1 MQTCQGKT
9 TAGAS
14 CRAPAGSGGLCFFH
28 ANPDSARAL
37 GQIGGRKNRRS
48 VVDLEVPDNM
58 TAADV
63 RNVTAQALRLLLSGN
78 MHAREACAVAQL
90 CNSLYRVIPNADLE
104 ARVTTL
110 EEQLVQE
117 GSGNFLDLDPTGP
130 PTGGHETGETGA
142 QLEVEQNT
150 QSSVDDETETG
161 SPQED
166 GAENTSDGS
175 DEAEEEQQRHN
186 S

>member
-1 MQTCQGKT
+1 MQTCKGKT
-9 TAGAS
+9 KSGAA
-14 CRAPAGSGGLCFFH
+14 CRAPAGAGGLCFFH

-48 VVDLEVPDNM
+48 VVDLQVPDNM

-63 RNVTAQALRLLLSGN
+63 CKVIGQAIRLLLSGELR
-78 MHAREACAVAQL
+78 AREAGALTQL
-90 CNSLYRVIPNADLE
+90 CNSLYRVFPAADLE

-117 GSGNFLDLDPTGP
+117 GSGDFSHLVPTGSP
-130 PTGGHETGETGA
+130 AGGPETSETSA
-142 QLEVEQNT
+142 QLEVEQHT
-150 QSSVDDETETG
+150 QSSVDDEIETG

-166 GAENTSDGS
+166 EAENTGDGLN
-175 DEAEEEQQRHN
+175 EAKEA
-186 S
+186 